1 MTKILDEYHT
11 NIPELI
17 KELPRAHLDTKI
29 KSKIFYAELNI
40 LDFNNKILSY
50 EEKSKHLRGFSQYI
64 PISEFPKITRDL
76 SYSITMDENIT
87 ELHQLIMRFKHDT
100 LKEVFIFDYYDN
112 KKADL
117 IKIGYRFIFQSNE
130 KTLTDH
136 DVNEIISSLINKSLT
151 ISGIEIPGI

>member
-1 MTKILDEYHT
+1 
-11 NIPELI
+11 
-17 KELPRAHLDTKI
+17 
-29 KSKIFYAELNI
+29 
-40 LDFNNKILSY
+40 
-50 EEKSKHLRGFSQYI
+50 
-64 PISEFPKITRDL
+64 
-76 SYSITMDENIT
+76 MDENIT

-151 ISGIEIPGI
+151 ISVLKFLVFKYDVNKKNNFSKYKILSKYPSKRGRSFFDKFLNIIKKESATKYIKISKFGSFFYKYT